1 MENELSKVYIKMLE
15 WERLVVVRRTLKGV
29 HEMGIR
35 GMSLTSYYS
44 CLGRDAE
51 KKVAMVV
58 GLIMKEYTQLPG
70 TVKHL

>member
-29 HEMGIR
+29 YEMGIR

-44 CLGRDAE
+44 YLGRHAE

-58 GLIMKEYTQLPG
+58 GLIMKEDSPLPG